1 MLDWLSAN
9 QSLLIWL
16 SSLSVL
22 IFVASIVALP
32 WLAGMIPEDYFLD
45 NKTVQENTNGVP
57 SFLVLLAA
65 VGRNLLGLLLLCT
78 GILMLFLPGQGLLTI
93 IVSLLLLDY
102 PGKKIFER
110 RIVRYKSILQGIN
123 WIRAKG
129 GHSPIRLER

>member
-1 MLDWLSAN
+1 MLDWFSAN
-9 QSLLIWL
+9 QSLLFWL

-22 IFVASIVALP
+22 TFVASIVALP

-45 NKTVQENTNGVP
+45 SKTVQENTNRAP
-57 SFLVLLAA
+57 SFLRLLTVA
-65 VGRNLLGLLLLCT
+65 VKNLFGLLLLCT

-93 IVSLLLLDY
+93 VVSLLLLDY

-110 RIVRYKSILQGIN
+110 RIVRYKSILAGIN

-129 GHSPIRLER
+129 GHPSIKLER